1 MSAAKSRCKKPLQKA
16 MVYHRRTVLNL
27 HSRAE
32 ALGMLRRGS
41 DENTVSATLNL
52 PPADVTLSRQVSQF
66 LCAARE

>member
-1 MSAAKSRCKKPLQKA
+1 

-52 PPADVTLSRQVSQF
+52 PPADITLSRQVSQF